1 LLKKAALKINKNY
14 PIMSEGQPTIP
25 IKILTILN
33 NNKINIFLKICVRKL
48 KIIGY
53 LNYWILNIN
62 RYIKNSILT
71 KNKS

>member
-53 LNYWILNIN
+53 LNY
-62 RYIKNSILT
+62 
-71 KNKS
+71 